1 MEKIINETPRKLP
14 NKINY
19 NSPKTS
25 SPILISRNSDSDL
38 TREQFDPSSFSSSP
52 PNEFVKFLKQ
62 RIEKY

>member
-1 MEKIINETPRKLP
+1 MEKIIIETPRKLP

-19 NSPKTS
+19 KNPKTS
-25 SPILISRNSDSDL
+25 GPILISRNSDSDL
-38 TREQFDPSSFSSSP
+38 TREQFDPSSFSTSP

>member
-19 NSPKTS
+19 KSPKTS
-25 SPILISRNSDSDL
+25 GPILISRNSDSDL